1 MKRVALILS
10 CCMMTAVATAQ
21 SLSVDT
27 VSDYQSRFS
36 KYGNAYA
43 KNPDD
48 VEALYNLALFY
59 FDNSHPMRN
68 LPMAMKYIQ
77 RAEVCHI
84 NLIENGRNSELT
96 RLLRSDIT
104 ITTIRQARQAIVNA
118 AYNTVQVRG
127 DMTGTELDAYF
138 EVFGFHKDILK
149 LLHQRRI
156 NQVHDDCLRKGTA
169 EAYYHFIEAYPGTT
183 EAEQMEGHLSRLASG
198 LFEEVTTEAQVDAVA
213 ARFPKSPSVLRA
225 AEKQKSRLAYATA
238 SKYGD
243 VESFKSFLKRYPASD
258 ESQQARD
265 HLDKLLEMAYSKC
278 ETALDYAVFA
288 STYSDNTLADSA
300 MDEMHKLIV
309 QKQDVAAARYYLK
322 HFKLD
327 SFYEQVFNLYYSWHA
342 AEGNG
347 APVKHFNKEHPEYP
361 YQRTVENDLE
371 MAQMIDR
378 VNLLPDFLEVE
389 YDRYAGFV
397 RQMVGKKIALV
408 PLQRMIQAM
417 VASGNYKAAL
427 ERVRKFDI
435 CFDSIASDEYQE
447 LQRVLAAPATG
458 RRLAKELSAT
468 YNIMNPCLNEADGRL
483 YFTRV
488 GLTRRICYAV
498 KEGGQWHPAGEVSFP
513 SIVNTTGLTLFGFY
527 SGGTRML
534 LGSEGN
540 IMMAEKDGDGWRIT
554 DIPPYPVNT
563 DYIETDAYML
573 PDGGGLLLASDRPN
587 GYNLQQSGTYFHGD
601 TALATDLYFI
611 PYINDGWGTPVNL
624 GNIINTPYSE
634 RCPILSRNLKTLYF
648 VTDGRGGLGYGDI
661 YVSTRTDVCEWTSW
675 STPRNIGKEINSGYN
690 ETGLSF
696 SPDEN
701 RIFFSA
707 NNNLG
712 TFSCYSFPTVH
723 DASNSYE
730 PYTVDIL
737 GLESDLLRVRVVD
750 MALQSVSQVVDC
762 SGTSGTLSITVHK
775 DKSYAV
781 LGDAGLLFVPAIVIN
796 PQTKAMQRLKGY
808 TFPVLVSMDKPVP
821 LPAVEFTSSAADLQP
836 VAKLQLE
843 QLAQFLSHNPNGV
856 VEFCIDVAGGDDK
869 LCYHL
874 SLERGQIIRAFMNEK
889 GIDNSRIIISAYG
902 NVNVNRLGKSGVAV
916 HFREKQ

>member
-1 MKRVALILS
+1 MRRVALILS
-10 CCMMTAVATAQ
+10 CFMMAVVAKAQ
-21 SLSVDT
+21 SPSVDT
-27 VSDYQSRFS
+27 VSDYQTRFS
-36 KYGNAYA
+36 RYGNAYA

-77 RAEVCHI
+77 RAEACHI
-84 NLIENGRNSELT
+84 KLIENDRNGELA

-118 AYNTVQVRG
+118 AYNTAQVRG
-127 DMTGTELDAYF
+127 DMTGAELDAYF
-138 EVFGFHKDILK
+138 EVFGFHKDILRI
-149 LLHQRRI
+149 LHQRRI
-156 NQVHDDCLRKGTA
+156 NQVHDESLRKGTA
-169 EAYYHFIEAYPGTT
+169 DSYYHFIETYPGTM
-183 EAEQMEGHLSRLASG
+183 EAEQMEERLSRLAPS
-198 LFEEVTTEAQVDAVA
+198 LFEDVTTEAEVDAVS
-213 ARFPKSPSVLRA
+213 ARFPQSPSVKRA
-225 AEKQKSRLAYATA
+225 AEKQKSRMAFAEA

-243 VESFKSFLKRYPASD
+243 VESFKNYLKRYPTSD
-258 ESQQARD
+258 ESQQVRD
-265 HLDKLLEMAYSKC
+265 RLDKLLEVAYSKC

-288 STYSDNTLADSA
+288 DTYSDNPLADRA
-300 MDEMHKLIV
+300 MAEMHKLIV
-309 QKQDVAAARYYLK
+309 QKQDVAAARYYLE

-327 SFYEQVFNLYYSWHA
+327 PLYEQVFNLYYSWHS

-347 APVKHFNKEHPEYP
+347 APVKRFNKEYPDYP

-378 VNLLPDFLEVE
+378 INLLPDFLEVE
-389 YDRYAGFV
+389 YERYASFV

-408 PLQRMIQAM
+408 PLQRMIQGM
-417 VASGNYKAAL
+417 VASGNYKGAL

-468 YNIMNPCLNEADGRL
+468 YNIMNPCLNEVDGYL

-488 GLTRRICYAV
+488 GLTHRICYAV
-498 KEGGQWHPAGEVSFP
+498 KDRGQWHLAGEVPFS
-513 SIVNTTGLTLFGFY
+513 SMVNTSGLTLFGFY

-540 IMMAEKDGDGWRIT
+540 IMMAEKDGDSWRIT

-587 GYNLQQSGTYFHGD
+587 GHNLQQSGTYFHGD

-624 GNIINTPYSE
+624 GNVINTPYSE
-634 RCPILSRNLKTLYF
+634 RSPILSRNLKTLYY

-661 YVSTRTDVCEWTSW
+661 YVSTRSDVSDWTSW
-675 STPRNIGKEINSGYN
+675 STPKNIGKEINSGYN
-690 ETGLSF
+690 ETALSF
-696 SPDEN
+696 SPDET
-701 RIFFSA
+701 RIYLSA

-730 PYTVDIL
+730 PHTLDIF

-750 MALQSVSQVVDC
+750 LTLQSVTQVVDC
-762 SGTSGTLSITVHK
+762 SGMSSVLSIVVHK

-796 PQTKAMQRLKGY
+796 PQAQAMQRLKGY
-808 TFPVLVSMDKPVP
+808 TFPVLVSLDKPVP
-821 LPAVEFTSSAADLQP
+821 LPAVTFIPGAAELQP

-856 VEFCIDVAGGDDK
+856 VEFCIDVAGRDDK

-874 SLERGQIIRAFMNEK
+874 SLERGKIIRAFMNEK
-889 GIDNSRIIISAYG
+889 GIDNSRIILSAYG
-902 NVNVNRLGKSGVAV
+902 NVNVKRLGKSGVSV